1 MGSIFNLQN
10 RMPSAPQFTGNTQV
24 AKQVEV
30 SSSSNMDTP
39 NVLPSNA
46 SGAPTAFASGAV
58 VNRTNVTAG
67 AGVLTLSATGTGANV
82 KMQSADNT
90 VESINGTL
98 GSAVFTVDQLPDRA
112 GLALGGANLLG
123 IDVLRAFL
131 TVYAVYAQYIQY
143 DGGSTGQLANPIKFL
158 TASPFGTL
166 GTDQITPSSFASN
179 MQQTATLVDLRRPG
193 GFILASNTAI
203 QLLVAN
209 TVTVHINFM
218 GCSLIPYNQTF

>member
-1 MGSIFNLQN
+1 MSIFDLKN
-10 RMPSAPQFTGNTQV
+10 RMPGASQAAGNTQA
-24 AKQVEV
+24 AKTYEANK
-30 SSSSNMDTP
+30 NMDTP
-39 NVLPSNA
+39 TVIPSSA
-46 SGAPTAFASGAV
+46 AGAPTAFASGAI

-82 KMQSADNT
+82 KMQSPDNT

-98 GSAVFTVDQLPDRA
+98 GAEKFTVDQLPDRT
-112 GLALGGANLLG
+112 GLALGGAALLG

-143 DGGSTGQLANPIKFL
+143 DGGSTGQLSNPIKFL

-166 GTDQITPSSFASN
+166 GTDQITPSSFTSN
-179 MQQTATLVDLRRPG
+179 MQQTATLVDIRRQG
-193 GFILASNTAI
+193 GFILAGNTAI

-209 TVTVHINFM
+209 TVTVHMNFM
-218 GCSLIPYNQTF
+218 GCSLIPYNATF